1 VQIIALFSGGGWQAL
16 LAGTWES
23 WLFGGEVLLSTIIPV
38 LLVWLPGTRRSPV
51 ALGVAAFSASAGLA
65 LNRMDVGIFGYF
77 RDAGAVYF
85 PSLVEW
91 AVSLGVVAA
100 AALVFLYFAEN
111 MGVFVDSRGGHGEGR
126 PFGASFDSLSRV
138 WHVALRSGL
147 ERASVIGVFVIPL
160 AWALMFPPFH
170 QPEAPV
176 VTPAA
181 GMDVVRASLRIDGNQ
196 AGVLTAFPHEEHK
209 DRLGGESSCESCHH
223 ISMPGDETTPC
234 ARCHTHMVEKT
245 QIFDHERH
253 QALVAEE
260 EGLRGVF
267 PANQSCIQCHT
278 AGQAKTA
285 ENAKACLECHEE
297 DTGWAKVDRATADL
311 ARAAG
316 YLEAMHGTCTE
327 CHEKEASRLNR
338 PELRDC
344 STCHN
349 SLGPRSASTR
359 ILASGH

>member
-1 VQIIALFSGGGWQAL
+1 
-16 LAGTWES
+16 
-23 WLFGGEVLLSTIIPV
+23 
-38 LLVWLPGTRRSPV
+38 
-51 ALGVAAFSASAGLA
+51 
-65 LNRMDVGIFGYF
+65 MDVGIFGYF

-100 AALVFLYFAEN
+100 AALVFFYFAEN

-196 AGVLTAFPHEEHK
+196 DGVLTAFPHEEHK
-209 DRLGGESSCESCHH
+209 DRLGGDSSCESCHH

-234 ARCHTHMVEKT
+234 SRCHTHMVEET

-267 PANQSCIQCHT
+267 PANQSCVQCHT

-297 DTGWAKVDRATADL
+297 DTGWARVNRATADL
-311 ARAAG
+311 ARAAS
-316 YLEAMHGTCTE
+316 YLGAMHGTCME
-327 CHEKEASRLNR
+327 CHEKEAKKLTK

-344 STCHN
+344 STCHK